1 MTIINTNSIAGI
13 NSITAQP
20 SQPFSVYDSDG
31 NSILYIDTS
40 GIVSDSYGD
49 IRSIPQ
55 NSKTS
60 SYTLVATDSGKHISI
75 TTGGVIVPSATFNVG
90 DNIVIFNNSASNQTI
105 TQGGSVTM
113 YLAGTATTG
122 NRTLAQRGVCTILCV
137 AANTF
142 VIHGNGLT

>member
-31 NSILYIDTS
+31 NSRLYINTS

-60 SYTLVATDSGKHISI
+60 SYILVATDSGKHISI
-75 TTGGVIVPSATFNVG
+75 TTGGVTVPSGTFNVG

-105 TQGGSVTM
+105 TQDGSVTM

-122 NRTLAQRGVCTILCV
+122 NRTLAQRGICTVLCV
-137 AANTF
+137 ATNTF
-142 VIHGNGLT
+142 VIYGNGLT

>member
-31 NSILYIDTS
+31 NSRLYVDIY
-40 GIVSDSYGD
+40 GIVSDSQGK

-60 SYTLVATDSGKHISI
+60 SYTLIANDNGKHISI
-75 TTGGVIVPSATFNVG
+75 TTGGITVPSSVFSVG
-90 DNIVIFNNSASNQTI
+90 DNIVIFNDSTSNQTI
-105 TQGGSVTM
+105 TQGTSVTM

-122 NRTLAQRGVCTILCV
+122 NRTLAQRGICTILCV
-137 AANTF
+137 SSNTF
-142 VIHGNGLT
+142 VIYGNGLT